1 MTRLS
6 AGLLLHREGGEDGL
20 EVLLAHMGGPFWAKK
35 DERAWSVPKG
45 EYAEGEEPLAAAY
58 REFAE
63 EMGRPAP
70 EGRVVDLGQVRQSG
84 KVVTCFALAADF
96 DAARISSNT
105 FTLEWPPRS
114 GRTEEFPEVDRAE
127 WFGLAAAR
135 LKLVKGQVPF
145 LDRLVEA
152 VRG

>member
-1 MTRLS
+1 M
-6 AGLLLHREGGEDGL
+6 
-20 EVLLAHMGGPFWAKK
+20 LAHMGGPFWAKK